1 MSISMDNIST
11 LLNTTASQASN
22 SSNGLEKTL
31 NSDLSGATDDEL
43 MDVCKEF
50 EAYFLEQVYK
60 EMKKTIPE
68 NEDQDASMSQMTD
81 YFEDEMIQKLASQSV
96 EQSGGSNSLAQQLYE
111 QMKRNYNM
119 EYNLEKTIKGAVI
132 I

>member
-81 YFEDEMIQKLASQSV
+81 YFEDEMIRQMSQATAAGARMCQGTFCV
-96 EQSGGSNSLAQQLYE
+96 
-111 QMKRNYNM
+111 R
-119 EYNLEKTIKGAVI
+119 LERKDDGDDNRLCRSYHISKC
-132 I
+132 

>member
-60 EMKKTIPE
+60 EMKKTISIFLMLCLLLPGI
-68 NEDQDASMSQMTD
+68 ALVLCKS
-81 YFEDEMIQKLASQSV
+81 
-96 EQSGGSNSLAQQLYE
+96 
-111 QMKRNYNM
+111 
-119 EYNLEKTIKGAVI
+119 
-132 I
+132 

>member
-81 YFEDEMIQKLASQSV
+81 CL
-96 EQSGGSNSLAQQLYE
+96 LYTSPSP
-111 QMKRNYNM
+111 RD
-119 EYNLEKTIKGAVI
+119 
-132 I
+132 

>member
-1 MSISMDNIST
+1 MDNIST

-50 EAYFLEQVYK
+50 EAYFWNRFIRK
-60 EMKKTIPE
+60 
-68 NEDQDASMSQMTD
+68 
-81 YFEDEMIQKLASQSV
+81 
-96 EQSGGSNSLAQQLYE
+96 
-111 QMKRNYNM
+111 
-119 EYNLEKTIKGAVI
+119 
-132 I
+132 